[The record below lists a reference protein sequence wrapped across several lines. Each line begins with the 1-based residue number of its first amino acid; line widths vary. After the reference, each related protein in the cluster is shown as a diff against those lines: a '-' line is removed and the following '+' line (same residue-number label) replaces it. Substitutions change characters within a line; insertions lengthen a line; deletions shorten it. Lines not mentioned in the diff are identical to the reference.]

1 MNLNSYNIQQGIFL
15 NWLYLFRN
23 SRLLTIEEKIT
34 KIIMMNI
41 YADNYSMEKEILM
54 NKESVENIAGSLDLS
69 TTYIYNGI
77 SRGKRKLKN
86 LNMII

>member
-1 MNLNSYNIQQGIFL
+1 
-15 NWLYLFRN
+15 
-23 SRLLTIEEKIT
+23 
-34 KIIMMNI
+34 MNI